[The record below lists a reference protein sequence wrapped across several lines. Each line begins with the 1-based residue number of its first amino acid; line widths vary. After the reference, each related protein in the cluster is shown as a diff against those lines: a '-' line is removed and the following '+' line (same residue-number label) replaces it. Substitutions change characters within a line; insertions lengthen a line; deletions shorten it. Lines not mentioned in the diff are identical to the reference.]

1 MKLTRNHHCHSS
13 SSRPASP
20 KSLIGLIL
28 LPLLLSLLLALP
40 VTRAQ
45 STLNEPLLLDT
56 TFSEFSTTIKDPV
69 LTIDPDLLGTFEPL
83 DTTQPAETDN
93 TTTDNTGTFDPSAP
107 TGENTT
113 TENQDSYTRP
123 PADETGIVEPAETTD
138 TPSLLVPGTNAPADS
153 TPERTTP
160 DDSSTR
166 LPTGTFTPRLPGL
179 TTDPNS
185 PETPPLPDCPPAD
198 TPDDASIGNDSDVP
212 SPPCV
217 PAAPIIPVAHP
228 LLFVT
233 PFLGLLLFWAVLS
246 YLNGRHGARS
256 EALRQRHLRN
266 RHLGT
271 VDHARRQTC
280 NELLDFLASST
291 DPARPLNHQ
300 ALEQFLARLALLGSP
315 ETNQIAEKIR
325 TAFLKDDRRALKP
338 LIGEITASI
347 RRDLQ

>member
-1 MKLTRNHHCHSS
+1 MKITSKHLCHSS
-13 SSRPASP
+13 SSRPPGP
-20 KSLIGLIL
+20 KSLIGLML

-40 VTRAQ
+40 AARAQ
-45 STLNEPLLLDT
+45 STLNDPLLLNT
-56 TFSEFSTTIKDPV
+56 TFSEFNTTNPDPV
-69 LTIDPDLLGTFEPL
+69 LTIDPELLRTFEPV

-93 TTTDNTGTFDPSAP
+93 TTTDNTGNTGTFDPNAP
-107 TGENTT
+107 TGETAS
-113 TENQDSYTRP
+113 TEGQDSYTRP
-123 PADETGIVEPAETTD
+123 PADD
-138 TPSLLVPGTNAPADS
+138 PGTTAPAD
-153 TPERTTP
+153 PTP
-160 DDSSTR
+160 DRTPPNDGSTR
-166 LPTGTFTPRLPGL
+166 LPSGTFTPRLPGL

-185 PETPPLPDCPPAD
+185 PETPDLPDCPPAD
-198 TPDDASIGNDSDVP
+198 TPNDASIGNDSDVP

-233 PFLGLLLFWAVLS
+233 PFLGLLLFWTVLS

-325 TAFLKDDRRALKP
+325 AAFLKDDRRALKP